1 MRPDAACSSRFVRCP
16 RVIDLLLPSTD
27 AGVAFQF
34 AAVFIV
40 GSAAIVVTR
49 SNRDLRLLA
58 IGVTILAVALMTLR
72 AVH

>member
-1 MRPDAACSSRFVRCP
+1 VRCP
-16 RVIDLLLPSTD
+16 RVLDLLLPSTD

-34 AAVFIV
+34 AVVFTV
-40 GSAAIVVTR
+40 GSVAIVTTR

-58 IGVTILAVALMTLR
+58 VGLTVLTVALMTLR